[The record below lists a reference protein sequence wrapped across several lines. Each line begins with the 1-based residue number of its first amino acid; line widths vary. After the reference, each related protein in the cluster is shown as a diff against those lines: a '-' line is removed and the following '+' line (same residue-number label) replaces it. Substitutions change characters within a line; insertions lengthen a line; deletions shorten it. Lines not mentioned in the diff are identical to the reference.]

1 MTTTLGSA
9 AGRPTST
16 PPGTVV
22 KTHEASVTYGRSEAP
37 VHALIGATGRLRAGD
52 TVAVRGPSG
61 SGKSTLL
68 HLVAGLVTPTTGAIT
83 WPGLDQ
89 TVPLRQQIGVVFQ
102 APSLVP
108 SLTVVE
114 NVELPLLLLHGTMSP
129 AEARDLARA
138 ALHDLDLGGLARAL
152 PEEISGGQAQRVAVA
167 RVLASR
173 PRLICADEPTGRL
186 DLDHALV
193 VTDLLLRAADQLG
206 APLLLATHDPRI
218 AERLATVWPIADG
231 RLSPEQDREQTHDH
245 AEESR

>member
-1 MTTTLGSA
+1 MTAALRSA
-9 AGRPTST
+9 AGRPAST
-16 PPGTVV
+16 PLGRVV
-22 KTHEASVTYGRSEAP
+22 ETHEASVAYGRSEAP
-37 VHALIGATGRLRAGD
+37 VHALIGATCRLRAGD

-83 WPGLDQ
+83 WPGLDE
-89 TVPLRQQIGVVFQ
+89 TIPLRQQIGVVFQ

-114 NVELPLLLLHGTMSP
+114 NVELPLLLHGTMP
-129 AEARDLARA
+129 TAETRDLARA
-138 ALHDLDLGGLARAL
+138 ALHDLDLGGLAGAL

-186 DLDHALV
+186 DLEHALV
-193 VTDLLLRAADQLG
+193 VTDLLLQAADQLG

-218 AERLATVWPIADG
+218 ADRLATVWPIADG
-231 RLSPEQDREQTHDH
+231 RLCPEQDREQTDDE
-245 AEESR
+245 AEESS